1 MLSTQKQSRF
11 REVPPEADPRENPPA
26 PVRALLWLASTCLRV
41 PFGRLTQNPARV
53 YDPLATSM
61 RKIDLNNLQSA
72 SSETARD
79 INRRIVLNLIRSR
92 QPISR
97 ADLARSS
104 GLQRS
109 TVSAIVDPLIR
120 EGWVVEG
127 LMGRLPRG
135 RRPIYLKLNAQ
146 RAIIVIDIRPS
157 RTIIATAD
165 INAHFDSQEVLATP
179 NDPRMAVRQL
189 AARLQQL
196 IRSRPGVSF
205 EGIGISLPGRIDA
218 KTQKLCFAPNL
229 HWRSFDIKTPLAR
242 ATGLEVELEN
252 AANACALAEAWFGP
266 NDSTRDLVVVT
277 VSEGIGTGLF
287 MNGQLLRGPDGMAG
301 EFGHTTLEAGGPLC
315 SCGNRGC
322 WEVMASNRAAIRYY
336 HTSGEV
342 SNGPSFTELLALAD
356 QGNIKAAEALD
367 TQALYLGRGLRMLA
381 TGFAPAAIVIVGEI
395 TRAWNRFRPAIERE
409 IARYPF
415 PGRLPRIQPAHD
427 GETARLRGTVALV
440 LQKHFAA
447 SSFL

>member
-1 MLSTQKQSRF
+1 
-11 REVPPEADPRENPPA
+11 
-26 PVRALLWLASTCLRV
+26 
-41 PFGRLTQNPARV
+41 
-53 YDPLATSM
+53 M
-61 RKIDLNNLQSA
+61 RKIDLNNLQAA

-109 TVSAIVDPLIR
+109 TVSVIVDQLIK

-135 RRPIYLKLNAQ
+135 RRPIFLRLNAR
-146 RAIIVIDIRPS
+146 RAIIGIDIRPS

-165 INAHFDSQEVLATP
+165 INAHFDSQEILPTP
-179 NDPRMAVRQL
+179 ADPRKAVRQL
-189 AARLQQL
+189 AVRLQHL
-196 IRSRPGVSF
+196 MRSRPGMSF
-205 EGIGISLPGRIDA
+205 EGIGVSLPGRIDS
-218 KTQKLCFAPNL
+218 KSNKLCFAPNL
-229 HWRSFDIKTPLAR
+229 HWHSIDIKTPLTR

-277 VSEGIGTGLF
+277 VSEGIGTGVF
-287 MNGQLLRGPDGMAG
+287 MNGQLVRGPDGMAG
-301 EFGHTTLEAGGPLC
+301 EFGHTTLEVNGPLC
-315 SCGNRGC
+315 GCGNRGC
-322 WEVMASNRAAIRYY
+322 WEMLASNRAAVRYY
-336 HTSGEV
+336 SRSGETAN
-342 SNGPSFTELLALAD
+342 SPSYLELLALAD
-356 QGNIKAAEALD
+356 QGDVKAAKALD
-367 TQALYLGRGLRMLA
+367 TQALFLGRGLRMLA
-381 TGFAPAAIVIVGEI
+381 TGLAPVAIVIVGEI
-395 TRAWNRFRPAIERE
+395 TRAWHRLAPANEKE
-409 IARYPF
+409 VTTYPL
-415 PGRLPRIQPAHD
+415 PGKMPRIQPAYD